1 MIILKIMAVLLW
13 SALASITFGFAGLGA
28 SYFFDNLNEY
38 EQEAK
43 YFIDEK

>member
-1 MIILKIMAVLLW
+1 MIMLKIIAVLL
-13 SALASITFGFAGLGA
+13 ASVLGSIIFGFAGLGA
-28 SYFFDNLNEY
+28 SYFFECLKEY